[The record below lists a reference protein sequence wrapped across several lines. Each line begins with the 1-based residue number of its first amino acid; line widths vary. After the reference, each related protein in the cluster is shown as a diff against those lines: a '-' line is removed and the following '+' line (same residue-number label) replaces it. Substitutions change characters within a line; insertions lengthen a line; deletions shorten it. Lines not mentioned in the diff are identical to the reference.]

1 MFFYFLKKSS
11 NKNISNKDNIDLSGL
26 NEEEDNDKT
35 EYFLEGRL

>member
-11 NKNISNKDNIDLSGL
+11 NKNIINKDNIDSGL
-26 NEEEDNDKT
+26 NDEEDNDKT